1 MNRYVIFAVFWS
13 TFGLIL
19 IHIVEIVVVLQFH
32 CCRVV
37 KICQKL
43 FILHSEQILIYF
55 YKHRL
60 IDQWKGTENLHT
72 Y

>member
-37 KICQKL
+37 KIYL
-43 FILHSEQILIYF
+43 RNYSF
-55 YKHRL
+55 YIVNK
-60 IDQWKGTENLHT
+60 